1 MLFPTPTEDL
11 VVTEKMTSSMWQK
24 RNEQK
29 KIISLAFYTK
39 SLHRIQT
46 DRKEIKKY
54 FSPEKICFL
63 IAVMSKSL
71 TSDPTYLTQLKL
83 KKKIPHLQAYG
94 KKFERSA
101 HKCLTMN
108 RIFC

>member
-71 TSDPTYLTQLKL
+71 TSDPTLSNTTQTEKKYPTCKPTAKSLKEV
-83 KKKIPHLQAYG
+83 H
-94 KKFERSA
+94 
-101 HKCLTMN
+101 TN
-108 RIFC
+108 V